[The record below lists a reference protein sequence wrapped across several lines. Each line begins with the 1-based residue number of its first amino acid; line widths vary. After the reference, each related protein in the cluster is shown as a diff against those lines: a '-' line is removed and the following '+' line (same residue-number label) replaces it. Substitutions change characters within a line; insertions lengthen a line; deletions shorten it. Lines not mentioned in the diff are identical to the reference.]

1 MNELEH
7 TTTVQ
12 RRITTEYSHK
22 RW

>member
-12 RRITTEYSHK
+12 RSNTSENR
-22 RW
+22 R